1 MEFGLISSTVAS
13 EEVEENAIVIDH
25 NNCACYKCCTFGDI
39 YVVDDGHC
47 YPWNTKSEIAL

>member
-1 MEFGLISSTVAS
+1 MEYGLISSTVAS
-13 EEVEENAIVIDH
+13 EEEEENAIVIDH